1 MDFILNEAHEEN
13 EDFQPVSSDDSDEE
27 FTEEEEEYF
36 SFVADEEDDM
46 FIDDDLCKDQEQDGS
61 FYRNLNNREEY
72 VQLPN

>member
-1 MDFILNEAHEEN
+1 MDFILNEVHEEN

-46 FIDDDLCKDQEQDGS
+46 FIDDDLCKDM
-61 FYRNLNNREEY
+61 FNFLIRREIR
-72 VQLPN
+72 LKW